1 MLRNLG
7 TTDGIL
13 AFARVFFGLML
24 VCSIA
29 KTACNRYGSNSGF
42 ERAKSRGFEQKAV
55 STVRSPFKRVTF
67 FKIGESLRRKNSI
80 RSTTCKQAF
89 EGLKY

>member
-1 MLRNLG
+1 M
-7 TTDGIL
+7 
-13 AFARVFFGLML
+13 AARDLSRQSQKHFFEWSCWWATSL
-24 VCSIA
+24 

-55 STVRSPFKRVTF
+55 STVLSPFKRVTF
-67 FKIGESLRRKNSI
+67 FKIGESFKRKNSI
-80 RSTTCKQAF
+80 RSTACKQAF